1 MKQFVWIILGL
12 LSFLATAWAQQEVI
26 DKDAVVRMVKAGI
39 GDDVIVAVIRTAKKV
54 DFTVT
59 ENSVVALKEAGVSQ
73 AIIKVLVERQA
84 TATEAPQPAP
94 VGPER
99 QILKPASDP
108 PSSPPPVDRPRFPAI
123 FAEEVTSEGVVITSS
138 ETLLEAIKTLNKKKM
153 QVVTVRDRADYIL
166 RITRELG
173 KKSWRK
179 DVKVVLSDRAGTVV
193 YANSTRSIGGAMGD
207 VADFILRRQQ

>member
-1 MKQFVWIILGL
+1 MKQFVCIILGL
-12 LSFLATAWAQQEVI
+12 LFFLATAWAQQEVI
-26 DKDAVVRMVKAGI
+26 GQDAVVRMVKAGI
-39 GDDVIVAVIRTAKKV
+39 GDDVIIAVIRTAKKV

-99 QILKPASDP
+99 PVLKPASDP
-108 PSSPPPVDRPRFPAI
+108 PSPPPGDRPRFPAI
-123 FAEEVTSEGVVITSS
+123 FAEEFTPDGQVLTSS
-138 ETLLEAIKTLNKKKM
+138 ETLLEAVKTLHKKKM
-153 QVVTVRDRADYIL
+153 QVVTVRDRADYFL
-166 RITRELG
+166 RVTRVLG
-173 KKSWRK
+173 KKSYRK
-179 DVKVVLSDRAGTVV
+179 DVKVVLSDRAGSVL

-207 VADFILRRQQ
+207 VADFILKRQ

>member
-26 DKDAVVRMVKAGI
+26 GNDAVVRMVKAGI
-39 GDDVIVAVIRTAKKV
+39 GDDVIIAVIRTAKKV

-108 PSSPPPVDRPRFPAI
+108 PPSPPPVDRPRFPAI

-153 QVVTVRDRADYIL
+153 QVVTVRDRADYVL

-179 DVKVVLSDRAGTVV
+179 DVKVVLSDRAGSVV
-193 YANSTRSIGGAMGD
+193 YANSTRSVGGAMGD
-207 VADFILRRQQ
+207 IADFILKRQQ

>member
-12 LSFLATAWAQQEVI
+12 LSFLATAGAQQEVI
-26 DKDAVVRMVKAGI
+26 NQDAVVRMVKAGI
-39 GDDVIVAVIRTAKKV
+39 GDDVIIAVIRTAKKV

-84 TATEAPQPAP
+84 AATEAPQPAP

-99 QILKPASDP
+99 QTLKPASDP
-108 PSSPPPVDRPRFPAI
+108 PPSPPSGDRPRFPAI
-123 FAEEVTSEGVVITSS
+123 FAEEVTPDGQMITSS

-153 QVVTVRDRADYIL
+153 QVVTVRDRADYVL